1 MEEKKT
7 FEYKYSAKQQEE
19 IDAIKQ
25 KYLPKQEQPEDKME
39 TLRRLDRQAERP
51 GMIAA
56 LTLGVIGI
64 LIFGSGMSLAM
75 VLPAGVPVILCY
87 VMGILL
93 GIFGIFLMALA
104 YPAYK
109 KITKAQREKIA
120 PQILKLT
127 EELGGKQ

>member
-7 FEYKYSAKQQEE
+7 FVYKYSAKQQEE

-25 KYLPKQEQPEDKME
+25 KYLPKQEQPENKME

-56 LTLGVIGI
+56 LTLGIIGI
-64 LIFGSGMSLAM
+64 LIFGSGMSLAL
-75 VLPAGVPVILCY
+75 VLPAGIAVILCY
-87 VMGILL
+87 VL
-93 GIFGIFLMALA
+93 GIFLSLLGMALMVLA

-109 KITKAQREKIA
+109 KITKVQREKIA

>member
-7 FEYKYSAKQQEE
+7 FEYNYSAKQQEE
-19 IDAIKQ
+19 IEAIKQ
-25 KYLPKQEQPEDKME
+25 KYLPKREHPEDKME

-56 LTLGVIGI
+56 LTLGIIGI
-64 LIFGSGMSLAM
+64 LVFGGGMSLAM
-75 VLPAGVPVILCY
+75 LLPAGVPVSLCY
-87 VMGILL
+87 VL
-93 GIFGIFLMALA
+93 GIFLGLLGMALMVLA

-109 KITKAQREKIA
+109 KITKVQREKIA

-127 EELGGKQ
+127 EELGGK

>member
-56 LTLGVIGI
+56 LTLGIIGI
-64 LIFGSGMSLAM
+64 LIFGSGMSLAL
-75 VLPAGVPVILCY
+75 VLPAGIAVILCY
-87 VMGILL
+87 VL
-93 GIFGIFLMALA
+93 GIFLSLLGMALMVLA

-109 KITKAQREKIA
+109 KITKVQREKIA

>member
-75 VLPAGVPVILCY
+75 VLPAGVPVGLCY
-87 VMGILL
+87 VL
-93 GIFGIFLMALA
+93 GIFLGLLGMALMVLA

-109 KITKAQREKIA
+109 KITKVQREKIA